1 MLLITANCHAFL
13 KLFLFRQC
21 IIHIISVM
29 LYVTESLSLKYKK
42 TITSY
47 GIHSTKS

>member
-29 LYVTESLSLKYKK
+29 LYVTESLSLKY
-42 TITSY
+42 TLQLQPGLFVTY
-47 GIHSTKS
+47 